1 MTQTVESG
9 SEKNDDLDDKAYLA
23 NRERL
28 IAKFVKTNPQYYI
41 EKFNLIGNQSSFS
54 WTFNLFAGLFGPIW
68 FAARGVWNWA
78 LSFLIIETFC
88 IVQIV
93 RGFFGDL
100 SSEAWN
106 RIAKIEGT
114 LDLRRQQL
122 AAAIENNT
130 DKVDVYK
137 RTVQSLE
144 DAIGGIRLEA
154 EQLDGT
160 GLVIAGMGLTALL
173 LVKLCQAIIA
183 NTLLERRFS
192 EWLSDASISTGMT
205 LQHILLSVIFATII
219 LFATVVHYSFP
230 GAHPWL
236 IEFPT
241 KHGIRLTSIDWVEQ
255 FFAFAVKNG
264 EAFFDSITY
273 GIRLMLD
280 GLELIF
286 VQTPWMVI
294 ASFIVLLTWLSAGT
308 RAAIFSGAF
317 LAYIGFL
324 GFWEKA
330 MTTLALLGTAACL
343 SIVIGIPLGMYCARR
358 ERFYA
363 FIRPIMDF
371 MQTMPAFV
379 FMIPVIAFFGTG
391 KPAAVV
397 TTMIFGGTPVVRL
410 TVLGLR
416 GVPEHVREAAISF
429 GGSKW
434 YLLTRVDLP
443 LASPSIRAG
452 VNQTIMLS
460 LAMVVVASLIGAKG
474 LGEDVLE
481 ALQYANV
488 GQGILAGFAI
498 LFCAMILDR
507 IVQGERKQ
515 G

>member
-1 MTQTVESG
+1 MTDVE
-9 SEKNDDLDDKAYLA
+9 EDFAAQRKAQIG
-23 NRERL
+23 R
-28 IAKFVKTNPQYYI
+28 FVKTSSAYYRNQFG
-41 EKFNLIGNQSSFS
+41 KIGSNSRFV
-54 WTFNLFAGLFGPIW
+54 WTLNIWAGMLGPTW
-68 FAARGVWNWA
+68 FAARGMWKWA
-78 LSFLIIETFC
+78 LSFLIIETFA

-100 SSEAWN
+100 ATTAWE

-114 LDLRRQQL
+114 LELRRQQL
-122 AAAIENNT
+122 ASAIENNT
-130 DKVDVYK
+130 DKIDVYR
-137 RTVQSLE
+137 RTVESLE

-154 EQLDGT
+154 EQLEGS
-160 GLVIAGMGLTALL
+160 GLWIALGGIIALL
-173 LVKLCQAIIA
+173 IVKGTQAVVA
-183 NTLLERRFS
+183 NTLLEKRFS
-192 EWLSDASISTGMT
+192 DWLSDNQIAVGMT
-205 LQHILLSVIFATII
+205 PGYIALGSGFVLIILL
-219 LFATVVHYSFP
+219 ATVTHYSFP
-230 GAHPWL
+230 GVYPWL

-241 KHGIRLTSIDWVEQ
+241 EHSIRLTSISWVEK
-255 FFAFAVKNG
+255 FFSFAVENG
-264 EAFFDSITY
+264 EAFFDSISY

-280 GLELIF
+280 GLELVF

-294 ASFIVLLTWLSAGT
+294 ASFIILLTWLSAGW
-308 RAAIFSGAF
+308 RSAIYSGAF
-317 LAYIGFL
+317 LSYMGLL

-343 SIVIGIPLGMYCARR
+343 SIIIGIPLGMYCARR

-429 GGSKW
+429 GASKW

-452 VNQTIMLS
+452 INQTIMLS

-507 IVQGERKQ
+507 IVQGERR
-515 G
+515 

>member
-1 MTQTVESG
+1 MSAIELDPLPGQDSSES
-9 SEKNDDLDDKAYLA
+9 EDFAA
-23 NRERL
+23 ERERK
-28 IAKFVKTNPQYYI
+28 ITRFVTTSPGYYRDQFARIGNEAKFVM
-41 EKFNLIGNQSSFS
+41 
-54 WTFNLFAGLFGPIW
+54 TFNFWAGLLGPIW
-68 FAARGVWNWA
+68 FSTRGMWNWG
-78 LSFLIIETFC
+78 LTFLIMETFAV
-88 IVQIV
+88 VQIV
-93 RGFFGDL
+93 RGLFGDL
-100 SSEAWN
+100 SSEAWE
-106 RIAKIEGT
+106 RIARIEGT
-114 LDLRRQQL
+114 LELRRQQL
-122 AAAIENNT
+122 ASAIENNT
-130 DKVDVYK
+130 DKIDVYR
-137 RTVQSLE
+137 RTVESLE
-144 DAIGGIRLEA
+144 EAIGGIRFEA

-160 GLVIAGMGLTALL
+160 GMMIATVGIIALIVIKAA
-173 LVKLCQAIIA
+173 QAVVA
-183 NTLLERRFS
+183 NTLLEKRFS
-192 EWLSDASISTGMT
+192 DWLSDTGIVSGMT
-205 LQHILLSVIFATII
+205 AGHIALSVCFVVVIMV
-219 LFATVVHYSFP
+219 ATVTHYSFP
-230 GAHPWL
+230 GLYPWL
-236 IEFPT
+236 IQFPT
-241 KHGIRLTSIDWVEQ
+241 EHGIRLTSISWVET
-255 FFAFAVKNG
+255 FFNFAVSNG
-264 EAFFDSITY
+264 EAFFDAITY
-273 GIRLMLD
+273 GIRSVLD
-280 GLELIF
+280 FLELIF
-286 VQTPWMVI
+286 VDTPWMVI
-294 ASFIVLLTWLSAGT
+294 ASFIILLTWLSAGP
-308 RAAIFSGAF
+308 RASVYSGAF
-317 LAYIGFL
+317 LLYMGLL

-343 SIVIGIPLGMYCARR
+343 SIIIGIPLGMYCARR

-452 VNQTIMLS
+452 INQTIMLS

-507 IVQGERKQ
+507 IVQGDRK
-515 G
+515 